1 MIQTEPALLTI
12 FRVQL
17 RGELDA
23 EHLLDGPVLVEQDG
37 CSTIIAAV
45 DPDAERKLGSIPVVH
60 SIERIARA
68 ILVPEHT

>member
-1 MIQTEPALLTI
+1 MPRTAPALLTI

-23 EHLLDGPVLVEQDG
+23 ERLLDGPVLVEEDG

-45 DPDAERKLGSIPVVH
+45 DPDAERKLGSIPVVR